1 MSTAKSLHDWFAT
14 TQGQYLLE
22 REQEFFDK
30 AVADRFGFNAVQ
42 LGLTEH
48 EFLRTSRMPVR
59 IVAGNRAGLNGRG
72 DDAQDGDGQ
81 DSGSYQ
87 SVRLIMDELPFD
99 CDSLD
104 LVVMP
109 HVLEFNEH
117 PHFILREV
125 ERVLMPEG
133 HVIIAGFNPRSLWG
147 LWRSLGKKRDY
158 PWNGNFISLP
168 RMKDWLAL
176 LGFEVVAGRFACYAP
191 PLNNPGWVGRFS
203 FMEPAGDRW
212 WAVCGGI
219 YFLQAIKRV
228 HGMRLI
234 KPKWNEGLVGKLM
247 PTSPKLNNRMPQKT
261 ETDPQ

>member
-1 MSTAKSLHDWFAT
+1 MSTANSLQDWFAT

-22 REQEFFDK
+22 REREFFDR
-30 AVADRFGFNAVQ
+30 AVADLFGFNAVQ
-42 LGLTEH
+42 LGLTEY
-48 EFLRTSRMPVR
+48 EFLRASRMPVR
-59 IVAGNRAGLNGRG
+59 IIAGNKAGLNGRG
-72 DDAQDGDGQ
+72 DGAQSGDGQ
-81 DSGSYQ
+81 ENGKYGW
-87 SVRLIMDELPFD
+87 VRLIMEELPFD
-99 CDSLD
+99 SGSLD

-117 PHFILREV
+117 PHHILREV

-133 HVIIAGFNPRSLWG
+133 TIIIAGFNPRSLWG
-147 LWRSLGKKRDY
+147 AWRRLGKQQGY
-158 PWNGNFISLP
+158 PWNGNFIALP

-191 PLNNPGWVGRFS
+191 PLNHPGWISRLG

-212 WAVCGGI
+212 WAVCGGV

-228 HGMRLI
+228 HGLRLI

-247 PTSPKLNNRMPQKT
+247 PSAPKLNNRMPQRT